1 MYLKRYAYDIVRF
14 YKFDF
19 LWILITTNFIKLFQ
33 LRYYKMINKRVPT
46 YFCSR
51 VSQNQYICDV
61 QHLIT
66 VDGEED
72 KTAASFVLDNTRQ
85 P

>member
-1 MYLKRYAYDIVRF
+1 
-14 YKFDF
+14 
-19 LWILITTNFIKLFQ
+19 
-33 LRYYKMINKRVPT
+33 MINKRVPT
-46 YFCSR
+46 YFYSR
-51 VSQNQYICDV
+51 VWQNHYICDV